1 MEPDKLMGK
10 WSSERQL
17 LWEVTREMVQHG
29 LVTGSN
35 GNASMRLGGNT
46 SEALILVTPTGL
58 AYRDLKPEDLVII
71 DLDGEDVEGSLIP
84 SSETTTHLEMYKM
97 RGDIGAI
104 MHTHSTFA
112 SVAAVAGLEIPPVVD
127 EMVIKV
133 GGSVKVAEYGF
144 PSSEE
149 LAQRATAALGDR
161 KAVLLR
167 NHGLV
172 AVGHTPWEAL
182 EVCELVEQVAKI
194 FIYASMV
201 GKATFPA
208 PEMLEL
214 EQELFRMR
222 EYAKSPNTGNNYAQ
236 GDQSGYSP

>member
-1 MEPDKLMGK
+1 MGK

-17 LWEVTREMVQHG
+17 LWTVAREMVQQG

-35 GNASMRLGGNT
+35 GNASMRLEGNT
-46 SEALILVTPTGL
+46 RQGLILVTATAL
-58 AYRDLKPEDLVII
+58 AYRDLKPEDLVVI
-71 DLDGEDVEGSLIP
+71 DLEGEDVEGDLIP
-84 SSETTTHLEMYKM
+84 SSETTTHLEMY
-97 RGDIGAI
+97 RAREDIGAI
-104 MHTHSTFA
+104 IHTHSTFA
-112 SVAAVAGLEIPPVVD
+112 SVAAVTGLEIPPIVD

-149 LAQRATAALGDR
+149 LAQKATAALEER

-194 FIYASMV
+194 FIYASML
-201 GKATFPA
+201 GRATLPA
-208 PEMLEL
+208 PEMIEL

-222 EYAKSPNTGNNYAQ
+222 EYAKSPNTGNNHQ
-236 GDQSGYSP
+236 KGDPGGYSP